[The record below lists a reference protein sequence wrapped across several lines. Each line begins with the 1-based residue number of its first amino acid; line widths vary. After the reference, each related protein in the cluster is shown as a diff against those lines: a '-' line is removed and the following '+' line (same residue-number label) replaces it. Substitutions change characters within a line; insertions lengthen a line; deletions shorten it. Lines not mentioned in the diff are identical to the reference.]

1 MFRELAQIENVLQP
15 LHERGQLNAMNL
27 YLYGVILK
35 EKNKKEEAKAVFAE
49 ALTKSPLLWSAWL
62 ELGALI
68 TQGDDSRRIFQ
79 LLKSGACDNH
89 WMNNF
94 YYANYYLDI

>member
-1 MFRELAQIENVLQP
+1 LAQIENVLQP
-15 LHERGQLNAMNL
+15 LHERGALNAINL

-35 EKNKKEEAKAVFAE
+35 EKNKKEEAKSVFAE
-49 ALTKSPLLWSAWL
+49 SLTKCPLLWSAWL

-68 TQGDDSRRIFQ
+68 TQGDDTRRVFS
-79 LLKSGACDNH
+79 LLKAGASENH

-94 YYANYYLDI
+94 YFANYYLDI